1 MNFNE
6 LPEEK
11 KKQIMMGGIGAAVLV
26 VIILCVSLFSGGDSE
41 SSNVTTPSEQTT
53 ATTPGD
59 MPADEDIVVQPEFNE
74 EYGILMKFTEE
85 YETLGDDF
93 LGRISIANTLLDS
106 NVAQGDD
113 NAFYL
118 DHDFDSEY
126 FIYGVP
132 FVDFRA
138 IVANG
143 YQSDVLT
150 LYGHNSSNGDYFE
163 PVKDYRDIDHYKENP
178 IVQFDTLY
186 EEAKYVVIGY
196 FVEYVQ
202 GDFFGYHDYVD
213 FNQEGYNNYMTE
225 LDKRNYYDHDIDVQ
239 FGDKFIALSTCNDDI
254 QGPTNTP
261 YREIL
266 VARKLRA
273 GETINDIDLGSI
285 SPNEDCIMPEG
296 WQTKN
301 GKVNPYA

>member
-1 MNFNE
+1 MSNE
-6 LPEEK
+6 LTEEK
-11 KKQIMMGGIGAAVLV
+11 KKQLMYGGIAAAVAV
-26 VIILCVSLFSGGDSE
+26 VIILCVVLFGGGDDAPADDVGNE
-41 SSNVTTPSEQTT
+41 IPTTPTT
-53 ATTPGD
+53 TDIPKDEEIA
-59 MPADEDIVVQPEFNE
+59 PAPEFNE
-74 EYGILMKFTEE
+74 EYGILAKFTEQ
-85 YETLGDDF
+85 YETYGEDF
-93 LGRISIANTLLDS
+93 IGNISIPNTLLNS
-106 NVAQGDD
+106 EVAQGND

-118 DHDFDSEY
+118 DHDFEGEY
-126 FIYGVP
+126 FIYGIP

-138 IVANG
+138 VVANG

-186 EEAKYVVIGY
+186 EEAKYVVVGY

-273 GETINDIDLGSI
+273 GESVSDLNLDSI
-285 SPNEDCIMPEG
+285 TANEDCIMPEG